1 MGLIHEVRIIMMNQK
16 DDMNQLQNFTC
27 PIPKSEYDKIL
38 LAHGG
43 GGSLSHQLISKMF
56 LPQFDNELLNE
67 QNDSAIF
74 TVGTNTFAF
83 TTDSYVVQP
92 IFFPGGNIGDLAVNG
107 TINDLA
113 VSGAKPLYISA
124 AFIIEEGLPIE
135 DLWKIVL
142 SMKEA
147 AHKAGVQIVT
157 GDTKVVEHGK
167 GDKIFINTSG
177 IGIVEEGID
186 ISPKN
191 CKDGDV
197 IILNGSIA
205 DHGVAI
211 MSAREGLTFET
222 EIISDTAPLNDLI
235 GSVLSVSKNVHVMRD
250 PTRGGVASTLK
261 EIALSAQVGIEIDQK
276 EIPIKEEVKGACE
289 ILGLDPLYIANEGKV
304 ILFVA
309 REDAEKVFLEM
320 KNHPLGK
327 ESRIIGKVTKEH
339 TGIVVMKTLIGSKR
353 VVEMI
358 TGEQLP
364 RIC

>member
-1 MGLIHEVRIIMMNQK
+1 MNEETK
-16 DDMNQLQNFTC
+16 INSTAGFTC

-56 LPQFDNELLNE
+56 LPQFDNELLNA
-67 QNDSAIF
+67 QHDSAIF
-74 TVGTNTFAF
+74 TVGKNKFAF
-83 TTDSYVVQP
+83 TTDSYVIQP
-92 IFFPGGNIGDLAVNG
+92 IFFPGGDIGKLAVNG

-147 AHKAGVQIVT
+147 AKKAGVLIVT
-157 GDTKVVEHGK
+157 GDTKVVERGK

-177 IGIVEEGID
+177 IGIVEEGIE

-191 CKDGDV
+191 CSEGDV
-197 IILNGSIA
+197 IIINGSIA
-205 DHGVAI
+205 DHGIAI

-222 EIISDTAPLNDLI
+222 EIKSDTAPLNGLI
-235 GSVLSVSKNVHVMRD
+235 QSVLVVSKNVHVMRD

-261 EIALSAQVGIEIDQK
+261 EIAMTAQVGIEINEK

-289 ILGLDPLYIANEGKV
+289 ILGFDPLYIANEGKV
-304 ILFVA
+304 LLFVA
-309 REDAEKVFLEM
+309 KEDAEKVLNAM
-320 KNHPLGK
+320 LSNNYGK
-327 ESRIIGKVTKEH
+327 ESRIIGRVTSDH
-339 TGIVVMKTLIGSKR
+339 PGTVVMKTSIGSTR
-353 VVEMI
+353 VIEMI